1 MERRKDSEIIQNYQ
15 ADIAKILDE
24 HLSFKEYV
32 EYCRKE
38 HNLTQRNCGQ
48 NWQKMWEIIREKF
61 VLEKDKLVSKHL
73 NRYWD
78 IYDRAVVQR
87 DLTNAR
93 QALND
98 IAKLQGLFEPD
109 KMEVKQDT
117 VIEFRFGGDDTE
129 GVDEIQTE

>member
-1 MERRKDSEIIQNYQ
+1 MERRKDVDIFHHYQ
-15 ADIAKILDE
+15 TDIPKILDE
-24 HLSFKEYV
+24 HLSFREYA

-38 HNLTQRNCGQ
+38 HKLSQRVCSQ
-48 NWQKMWEIIREKF
+48 NWQGMWEIIREKF

-78 IYDRAVVQR
+78 LYDRAITQR

-98 IAKLQGLFEPD
+98 IAKLQGLYEPD
-109 KMEVKQDT
+109 KLEVKQDT
-117 VIEFRFGGDDTE
+117 IIEFKFGGDDTDTT
-129 GVDEIQTE
+129 DEV